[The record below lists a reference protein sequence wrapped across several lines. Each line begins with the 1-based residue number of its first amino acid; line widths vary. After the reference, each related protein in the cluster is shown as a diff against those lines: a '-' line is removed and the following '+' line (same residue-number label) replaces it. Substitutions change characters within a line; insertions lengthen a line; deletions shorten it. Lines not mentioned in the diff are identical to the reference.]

1 MALQKT
7 YIDANQL
14 LLDSYELALQVLDSE
29 FRPDL
34 IVGIWRGGTP
44 VAIAIHELLL
54 FLGAPA
60 DHIAIRTSHYTG
72 INKTANGVSVEGLEY
87 LLQRVNDCNHLL
99 LVDDVFDTGRSLRQV
114 ITELQQHCGDS
125 APVIKIATPYFKP
138 KNNTTSIQPDYYLH
152 QTDAWLVFPHE
163 LDGLSN
169 AEIAEEKPGLGH
181 LRERVLRY
189 RKGL

>member
-34 IVGIWRGGTP
+34 IVGVWRGGTP
-44 VAIAIHELLL
+44 VAIAIHELLH
-54 FLGAPA
+54 FLGVSA

-72 INKTANGVSVEGLEY
+72 INQTADGVSVEGLEH
-87 LLQRVNDCNHLL
+87 LLRRLNNCSHVL
-99 LVDDVFDTGRSLRQV
+99 LVDDVFDTGRSLQQV
-114 ITELQQHCGDS
+114 ITEVHQYCGDS
-125 APVIKIATPYFKP
+125 APAVKIATPYFKP
-138 KNNTTSIQPDYYLH
+138 SNNTTSIRPDYYLH

-169 AEIAEEKPGLGH
+169 AEIAGEKPGLGH

-189 RKGL
+189 REGL